1 MWRKGH
7 IGIYVGNGEYI
18 AADGSAYGV
27 RRNKLSNASFTH
39 WFLCVDIAYIKK
51 EVVEEMVENSK
62 LIVNGKEI
70 DVKRIL
76 NNGTNYIAIRDVA
89 NALGYTV
96 GYKGNIAVLTK
107 R

>member
-1 MWRKGH
+1 M
-7 IGIYVGNGEYI
+7 
-18 AADGSAYGV
+18 
-27 RRNKLSNASFTH
+27 
-39 WFLCVDIAYIKK
+39 
-51 EVVEEMVENSK
+51 
-62 LIVNGKEI
+62 IVNGKEI